1 MSRVI
6 LSAARQI
13 SGEVRSSEDGFDL
26 ALANNA
32 RLVASLLDARREAGL
47 PASVGRDALNRALE
61 AISYGAKARESL
73 LDMHRELAGLN
84 LRELATGD
92 LSECPEDWFGTV
104 GLSVVPAAAER
115 KVA

>member
-1 MSRVI
+1 MSRRI

-47 PASVGRDALNRALE
+47 PASVGRGALKRALE
-61 AISYGAKARESL
+61 AISHGAKARESL
-73 LDMHRELAGLN
+73 LDMHQELSRLN

-92 LSECPEDWFGTV
+92 LVECPEEYFGTAQ
-104 GLSVVPAAAER
+104 LSVVPSADGR

>member
-1 MSRVI
+1 MSRQI
-6 LSAARQI
+6 LNAARHI
-13 SGEVRSSEDGFDL
+13 SGAVRSSEDGFDL

-47 PASVGRDALNRALE
+47 PASVGRGALNRALE

-92 LSECPEDWFGTV
+92 LVECPEEGFSSAR
-104 GLSVVPAAAER
+104 LSVVPAAAER

>member
-1 MSRVI
+1 MSRQIV
-6 LSAARQI
+6 SAARQI
-13 SGEVRSSEDGFDL
+13 AGEVRSSEDGFDL

-47 PASVGRDALNRALE
+47 PASVGRGALNRALE
-61 AISYGAKARESL
+61 AISHGAKARESL
-73 LDMHRELAGLN
+73 LDMHQELAELN

-92 LSECPEDWFGTV
+92 LSQCPTEYGAAQ
-104 GLSVVPAAAER
+104 LSVVPSADGR

>member
-1 MSRVI
+1 MSRPIV
-6 LSAARQI
+6 SAARQI

-47 PASVGRDALNRALE
+47 PASVGRSALNRALE
-61 AISYGAKARESL
+61 AISHGAKAREAL
-73 LDMHRELAGLN
+73 LDMHQELSRLN

-92 LSECPEDWFGTV
+92 LLECPEEGFASAK
-104 GLSVVPAAAER
+104 LSVVPP
-115 KVA
+115 VAGRNVA